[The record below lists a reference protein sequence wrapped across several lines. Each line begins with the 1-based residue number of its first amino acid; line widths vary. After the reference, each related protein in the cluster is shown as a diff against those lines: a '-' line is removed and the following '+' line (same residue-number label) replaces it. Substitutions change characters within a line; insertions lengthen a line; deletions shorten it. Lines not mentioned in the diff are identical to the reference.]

1 MNTKPIFVFVFCSTI
16 LLFSFAGPAK
26 VSPTYAIVDCKI
38 IPVSSTPVEKGVII
52 IRNGL
57 IESIGS
63 SERSDP
69 PEDAEVI
76 KAEGLCAYPGL
87 IDAHTHFF
95 LEAPKEERQ
104 PARTLAAGAQ
114 QLPEKDWAEQVEI
127 MAFKLLK
134 PKKSD
139 IEELHKAGITTV
151 LVAPEKGI
159 FTGQSVL
166 VNINGE
172 EKEPMVI
179 QNPIALHVNFITER
193 GRYPSSL
200 MGTMAFLKQSFLDT
214 EYYSSYKS
222 RFWESSLGMKR
233 LSYDPYLEALFPYIV
248 QKKPVFFNCANQ
260 EDIKRALR
268 LIKEFKLN
276 GFLTGANEAWR
287 VADHIKEA
295 NVHLLI
301 SLDFKPP
308 STSIYF
314 RKGEEIKKKAE
325 EEIYPTNPAS
335 LHKQEIPFALTSL
348 GIQKASDI
356 VKNIQKAI
364 KAGLPKDE
372 ALKAMTIVPARM
384 LGVSSFMG
392 DLEPGKIA
400 NIILTDGQI
409 FDEKTKVKRVFVD
422 GLSFEIKEPPK
433 GVKPAVLNVTG
444 RWRAVISGPMGEMG
458 STMELAQEGS
468 SISGHISSNFGK
480 WEISDGVL
488 SGNELSFIISAV
500 IMGETMEMSF
510 TGTAEKDSI
519 EGTVSFEGGIAEL
532 RATRIPDKSV

>member
-1 MNTKPIFVFVFCSTI
+1 MNTKPILVFVLCSAVV
-16 LLFSFAGPAK
+16 LFSFAGPAK

-38 IPVSSTPVEKGVII
+38 IPVSSAPVEKGIII
-52 IRNGL
+52 IRDGL
-57 IESIGS
+57 IESLGP
-63 SERSDP
+63 SERIAL

-87 IDAHTHFF
+87 INAHTNFF
-95 LEAPKEERQ
+95 LEAPREERQ
-104 PARTLAAGAQ
+104 PARAAAAVSQ
-114 QLPEKDWAEQVEI
+114 QLPEKDWAGQVEI
-127 MAFKLLK
+127 LAFKLLK

-159 FTGQSVL
+159 LTGQSVL
-166 VNINGE
+166 LNVNGE
-172 EKEPMVI
+172 EKEQMVI
-179 QNPIALHVNFITER
+179 QNPVALHINFTTER

-200 MGTMAFLKQSFLDT
+200 MGTMAFLKQSFLDS
-214 EYYSSYKS
+214 EYYASYKL
-222 RFWESSLGMKR
+222 RFRESSLGMKR
-233 LSYDPYLEALFPYIV
+233 PSYDPYLEALFPYIV

-260 EDIKRALR
+260 EDIKRAIR

-287 VADHIKEA
+287 VADYLKKA
-295 NVHLLI
+295 DVPLLI

-325 EEIYPTNPAS
+325 EEIYPANPS
-335 LHKQEIPFALTSL
+335 RLHKLEIPFALTSL
-348 GIQKASDI
+348 SIQKASDI
-356 VKNIQKAI
+356 VKNIRKAI

-372 ALKAMTIVPARM
+372 ALKAMTIIPARM
-384 LGVSSFMG
+384 LGVNSFMG
-392 DLEPGKIA
+392 DLEPGKMA
-400 NIILTDGQI
+400 NIILTDGEI
-409 FDEKTKVKRVFVD
+409 FEEKTRVKQVFVD

-433 GVKPAVLNVTG
+433 GVKPAALNIAG
-444 RWRAVISGPMGEMG
+444 RWRAVISVPTGEMD
-458 STMELAQEGS
+458 STMELEQEGS
-468 SISGHISSNFGK
+468 SINGQISSNFGK
-480 WEISDGVL
+480 WEISDGIL
-488 SGNELSFIISAV
+488 NGNQLSFIISGV

-532 RATRIPDKSV
+532 RATRIPDISV